1 MKERILG
8 KTGLKAAEIGLGC
21 MGMSEFYGQAD
32 EAESIKVIHTAVE
45 KGVTM
50 LDTADMYGRGHNEK
64 LVGKAVQGIRDKIV
78 LATKFGVVR
87 SDDPEKRGVNG
98 RPEYV
103 KQACEDSLNRLGVE
117 VIDLYYMHRKDPD
130 TPIEETVGAMAEL
143 VKAGKVRH
151 IGLSEVSPQNL
162 RRAHAVHPV
171 TALQIEYSLWTRD
184 IEENGL
190 LETCRELGIG
200 IVAYSPLGRGFLSG
214 NIDSADSLAPDDFRR
229 YNPRFMGE
237 NMRKNSMMLADYK
250 EMAAEIGC
258 TPAQLAIAWTLAK
271 GDDIIPIPG
280 TKRLKYLEDNINAA
294 NFPLSKEQVERLEKI
309 IDWKNIAGDRYGAE
323 GMKTLDK

>member
-1 MKERILG
+1 LG

-117 VIDLYYMHRKDPD
+117 VIDLYYMHRKDPG

-143 VKAGKVRH
+143 IKEGKVRH

-190 LETCRELGIG
+190 LEACRELGIG

-237 NMRKNSMMLADYK
+237 NMRKNSMMLADFK
-250 EMAAEIGC
+250 EMAAETGC

>member
-1 MKERILG
+1 MNERILG

-21 MGMSEFYGQAD
+21 MGMSEFYGQGD
-32 EAESIKVIHTAVE
+32 EAESIKVIRTAVE

-64 LVGKAVQGIRDKIV
+64 LVGKAIQGIRDKIV

-103 KQACEDSLNRLGVE
+103 KQACEDSLNRLGIE

-151 IGLSEVSPQNL
+151 IGLSEVSAQNL
-162 RRAHAVHPV
+162 RRAHAVHPI

-214 NIDSADSLAPDDFRR
+214 NIESAESLAPDDFRR

-237 NMRKNSMMLADYK
+237 NMQKNSMMLADYK
-250 EMAAEIGC
+250 KMAAETGC

-294 NFPLSKEQVERLEKI
+294 DFRLSKEQVERLEKI
-309 IDWKNIAGDRYGAE
+309 IDWKQIAGDRYGAE